1 MGTPDFAVPTLQA
14 LLKSVYSVI
23 GVFTQPDKPKG
34 RGYKLTPSPVKEVA
48 LAHNIPVFQPAN
60 MRDGE
65 ALSILQTLNPDLIVV
80 VAYGKILPMDIL
92 ELPKYGCINVHGSL
106 LPKYRGAAPI
116 QWSVING
123 DELAGVTTMYMAKG
137 MDTGDMLL
145 KKSTPILP
153 NETSGELYER
163 LALIGADLL
172 MDTLKN
178 QMHIVPEKQEDSLAS
193 HAPMLDKKLAQL
205 DFSNSATAI
214 HHLICGLNPWPIA
227 FTTLDGKILKVYK
240 SNVITEMSGNVGEL
254 LAQDKLI
261 IACGCDA
268 IEIIELQLEGG
279 KRMLASDF
287 LRGRKL
293 ADNCVFGQ

>member
-14 LLKSVYSVI
+14 LLKSEHSII

-34 RGYKLTPSPVKEVA
+34 RGYKLTASPVKEVA
-48 LAHNIPVFQPAN
+48 LANNIPVFQPAK

-65 ALSILQTLNPDLIVV
+65 AFSILQEINPELIIV
-80 VAYGKILPMDIL
+80 VAYGKILPTDIL

-123 DELAGVTTMYMAKG
+123 DLLAGVTTMYMAQG

-145 KKSTPILP
+145 KKSTPIGP
-153 NETSGELYER
+153 NETSGMLYER

-178 QMHIVPEKQEDSLAS
+178 RTTIIPEKQDDALAS
-193 HAPMLDKKLAQL
+193 HAPMLDKQLAQL
-205 DFSNSATAI
+205 DFSNTATAI
-214 HHLICGLNPWPIA
+214 HHLVCGLNPWPIA
-227 FTTLDGKILKVYK
+227 FTTLEGKILKVY
-240 SNVITEMSGNVGEL
+240 STNIIRNMHGNPGEL
-254 LAQDKLI
+254 LAQDRLI

-293 ADNCVFGQ
+293 ELNCVLGK